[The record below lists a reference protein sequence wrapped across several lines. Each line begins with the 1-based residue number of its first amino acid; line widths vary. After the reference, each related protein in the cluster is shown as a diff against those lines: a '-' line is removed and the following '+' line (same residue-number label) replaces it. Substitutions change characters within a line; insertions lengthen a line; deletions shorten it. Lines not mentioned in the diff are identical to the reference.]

1 MEHLI
6 ARNEDE
12 YVELAKKLASDISSL
27 HNLRMS
33 LRDLMSKSPLCDGAK
48 FTLGLESTYRNMW
61 HRYCRGD
68 VPSLKRMELLEEVAM
83 GDMTN
88 KNSEQSRIAN
98 SREDSPGS
106 VKANG
111 FDTMPVSKLNID
123 SCEENGGSSNGGSK
137 QGKRQ
142 VNVEFHPR
150 ILL

>member
-6 ARNEDE
+6 AKNEDE
-12 YVELAKKLASDISSL
+12 YVELAQKLASDISAL

-33 LRDLMSKSPLCDGAK
+33 LRDLMSKSPVCDGAK
-48 FTLGLESTYRNMW
+48 FILGLESTYRNMW

-68 VPSLKRMELLEEVAM
+68 VPSLKRLELLEEVAM
-83 GDMTN
+83 GDLLN
-88 KNSEQSRIAN
+88 KNSEPERIAN

-111 FDTMPVSKLNID
+111 FDTMPVSKLNMD
-123 SCEENGGSSNGGSK
+123 SCEENGGPSNRSSK
-137 QGKRQ
+137 QGKRK
-142 VNVEFHPR
+142 VNVEFHPK